1 MHLTIPD
8 RRLRHVFTASA
19 LGLGSTSTWAD
30 SLFEPPTTLEVA
42 ATEIIAPAPGLRTEF
57 SASHKLPA
65 PLFDTPQTIT
75 VIPAPLIANQQA
87 LGLRQVL
94 SNVSGITF
102 NAGEG
107 GGGSGDSI
115 SIRGF
120 SADSNLLLDG
130 LRDTAQTTRSDT
142 FNTEQV
148 EVIKG
153 PNSVFAGAGTTGGSI
168 NVISK
173 EPAQRAFTQLSTGLG
188 SDHYQRLTL
197 DTNQPLQNIGDNSA
211 VRLNLMQHKNQV
223 PGRDS
228 IRRERWG
235 VAPSLSLGLN
245 ESTRL
250 TLSASHQVDDNLP
263 DYGVPAL
270 DGRRLTGV
278 ERDAYFGLQ
287 GLDKEEV
294 EHSLFTLKLE
304 HDFNDEVRLLH
315 MNRYSRLERDT
326 VVSAA
331 QVETRGLPAGRY
343 RPAGPQ
349 GYGRDATTELWMNQT
364 SLIGNARWL
373 NMTHDWVAGVELSR
387 ETLDLETYNHGLDKT
402 SYPANGYALGNPP
415 GHWSGHLARTT
426 TRYNENTLDAY
437 ALYVFDTIALDERWD
452 LHLGLRQDHLVGKTA
467 AYSPA
472 HARTSAF
479 KTSDSV
485 LSSRAGLIYKPNE
498 IGRIYV
504 SWGNS
509 FDPTVESLTGNGRG
523 LDGDTQVLSP
533 ERSQAWELGSKW
545 ALLEHALELDAAL
558 FHIVK
563 HNARETLSDGST
575 QLSGKQRVQGLEVG
589 LTGRLSPQWNVFAN
603 FTFLDSQVLAAAPGN
618 ASSARKGQALANTPP
633 RSLNLWTTYELNDAW
648 TLGYGAHHVSRRNV
662 TSSTNAK
669 LDAFWLHNAML
680 NYRVEERFDI
690 QLNVNNLFNK
700 TYVERVRQR
709 SGSAARSS
717 AIEYGDARAAV
728 VTASYHF

>member
-30 SLFEPPTTLEVA
+30 SLFEPPSTLEVA

-75 VIPAPLIANQQA
+75 VVPAPLIANQQA

-173 EPAQRAFTQLSTGLG
+173 EPAQRAFTHLSTGLG

-197 DTNQPLQNIGDNSA
+197 DTNQPLQTIGDNSA

-349 GYGRDATTELWMNQT
+349 GYGRDATTEL
-364 SLIGNARWL
+364 
-373 NMTHDWVAGVELSR
+373 
-387 ETLDLETYNHGLDKT
+387 
-402 SYPANGYALGNPP
+402 
-415 GHWSGHLARTT
+415 
-426 TRYNENTLDAY
+426 
-437 ALYVFDTIALDERWD
+437 
-452 LHLGLRQDHLVGKTA
+452 
-467 AYSPA
+467 
-472 HARTSAF
+472 
-479 KTSDSV
+479 
-485 LSSRAGLIYKPNE
+485 
-498 IGRIYV
+498 
-504 SWGNS
+504 
-509 FDPTVESLTGNGRG
+509 
-523 LDGDTQVLSP
+523 
-533 ERSQAWELGSKW
+533 
-545 ALLEHALELDAAL
+545 
-558 FHIVK
+558 
-563 HNARETLSDGST
+563 
-575 QLSGKQRVQGLEVG
+575 
-589 LTGRLSPQWNVFAN
+589 
-603 FTFLDSQVLAAAPGN
+603 
-618 ASSARKGQALANTPP
+618 
-633 RSLNLWTTYELNDAW
+633 
-648 TLGYGAHHVSRRNV
+648 
-662 TSSTNAK
+662 
-669 LDAFWLHNAML
+669 
-680 NYRVEERFDI
+680 
-690 QLNVNNLFNK
+690 
-700 TYVERVRQR
+700 
-709 SGSAARSS
+709 
-717 AIEYGDARAAV
+717 
-728 VTASYHF
+728 